1 LMKQE
6 GKVTGG
12 KDPLAKI
19 IDEKKLALCVECGKC
34 VASCPMA
41 EFYDRFSFLFSARG
55 IIKKALLGLDILKDS
70 NIWFCLE
77 CEVCARLCPA
87 GVKYAEFVEAIRQLA
102 VSEGITENS
111 VVCPRCGR
119 YYIPLPTS
127 ERLKEV
133 LAGSGLAGEFTE
145 LCPQC
150 RRDDMAEKLA
160 FPPGPAKSGVNRHH
174 HR

>member
-1 LMKQE
+1 MKQE
-6 GKVTGG
+6 GKVIVG
-12 KDPLAKI
+12 KDPVAKL
-19 IDEKKLALCVECGKC
+19 IDEKKLSLCVECGKC

-77 CEVCARLCPA
+77 CDTCAKLCPA
-87 GVKYAEFVEAIRQLA
+87 GVKYAEFVEDIRQLA
-102 VSEGITENS
+102 IRKGITENS

-119 YYIPLPTS
+119 YYLPLPTV

-133 LAGSGLAGEFTE
+133 LAGNGLAGEFVE

-150 RRDDMAEKLA
+150 RRDDVAGKLA
-160 FPPGPAKSGVNRHH
+160 FPMVPVKSGVPRHH
-174 HR
+174 SR

>member
-1 LMKQE
+1 MKQE
-6 GKVTGG
+6 GKVSVEG
-12 KDPLAKI
+12 DPLTRI
-19 IDEKKLALCVECGKC
+19 IDEKKLPLCVECGKC

-77 CEVCARLCPA
+77 CDTCAKLCPA
-87 GVKYAEFVEAIRQLA
+87 GVKYAEFVEDIRQLA
-102 VSEGITENS
+102 ISEGITENS

-119 YYIPLPTS
+119 YYLPLPTM
-127 ERLKEV
+127 ERLKEI
-133 LAGSGLAGEFTE
+133 LAEKGLSDEFVE

-150 RRDDMAEKLA
+150 RRDNTAEKMA
-160 FPPGPAKSGVNRHH
+160 FPPVLTKSGVPQHH
-174 HR
+174 PR

>member
-1 LMKQE
+1 MKQE
-6 GKVTGG
+6 GKVIAGG
-12 KDPLAKI
+12 DPLAKI
-19 IDEKKLALCVECGKC
+19 IDEKKLSLCVECGKC

-77 CEVCARLCPA
+77 CDVCAQLCPA
-87 GVKYAEFVEAIRQLA
+87 GVKYAEFVEDIRQLA
-102 VSEGITENS
+102 INEGITENS

-119 YYIPLPTS
+119 YYLPLPTV
-127 ERLKEV
+127 ERLKEIM
-133 LAGSGLAGEFTE
+133 AEMGLAGEFIE

-150 RRDDMAEKLA
+150 RRDDAAGKLA
-160 FPPGPAKSGVNRHH
+160 FPTGLAKSGVTRHH
-174 HR
+174 PR

>member
-1 LMKQE
+1 MKQE
-6 GKVTGG
+6 RKAIAG

-19 IDEKKLALCVECGKC
+19 IDEKKLSLCVECGKC

-77 CEVCARLCPA
+77 CDVCARLCPA
-87 GVKYAEFVEAIRQLA
+87 GVKYAEFVEDIRQLA
-102 VSEGITENS
+102 ISEGITENS
-111 VVCPRCGR
+111 AVCPRCGR
-119 YYIPLPTS
+119 YYIPLPTK
-127 ERLKEV
+127 ERLKEI
-133 LAGSGLAGEFTE
+133 LAGSGLAGEFIE

-160 FPPGPAKSGVNRHH
+160 FPTVLAKSGVTRHH
-174 HR
+174 PG